1 MNGVR
6 CLILESVVGSF
17 AIDSTNKTD
26 CLFETTADPVVGC
39 RHEMVFSFSLL
50 PAYYSLHKIVIIV
63 TIVAHCNEN

>member
-1 MNGVR
+1 MKGVR

-17 AIDSTNKTD
+17 TIYSTNKTD
-26 CLFETTADPVVGC
+26 FLFKITAYPVVER
-39 RHEMVFSFSLL
+39 RHEMDFSFSLL